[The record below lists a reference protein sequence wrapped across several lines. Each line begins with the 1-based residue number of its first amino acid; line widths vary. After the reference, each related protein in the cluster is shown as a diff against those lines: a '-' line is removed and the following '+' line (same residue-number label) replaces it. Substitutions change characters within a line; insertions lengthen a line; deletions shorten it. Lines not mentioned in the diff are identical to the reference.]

1 MAFRKAFPLR
11 QRLPSVGELSAKQT
25 ERLYEDEPLP
35 NHAKK
40 QAPALPG
47 GGLLCFYLLRD
58 IGLGDGR
65 IQLIGGRGGVRC
77 CFSALLL
84 LAGRFL
90 LFGLAALGAALAAN
104 VLCQQ
109 QERTSRAA
117 PPAQNAQTG
126 SLLGTKATSTSV
138 PVTVKVV

>member
-35 NHAKK
+35 NNAKK

-65 IQLIGGRGGVRC
+65 IQLIGGRGGVR
-77 CFSALLL
+77 
-84 LAGRFL
+84 
-90 LFGLAALGAALAAN
+90 
-104 VLCQQ
+104 
-109 QERTSRAA
+109 
-117 PPAQNAQTG
+117 
-126 SLLGTKATSTSV
+126 
-138 PVTVKVV
+138 